1 MINTAVILIRFSV
14 SIFGTFDCWILFF
27 FSSLYLYSYLT
38 YLIIHLISLA
48 RNTFLYPPDLLPFIL
63 LYPLMPAQI
72 KHKKNSFPERQNTCP
87 WKAVEIHFSKI
98 LFSMFVA
105 RSRSETIITSGTICE
120 SGESPVVLMQQRSE

>member
-72 KHKKNSFPERQNTCP
+72 KYKKTAFLNARICVHGKLSKSISLKSSSLCSLQEAGQKQLLHLVRFANPANHQSF
-87 WKAVEIHFSKI
+87 
-98 LFSMFVA
+98 
-105 RSRSETIITSGTICE
+105 
-120 SGESPVVLMQQRSE
+120 